1 MIEIEVIVA
10 QIETLAVDAIVNAAN
25 RALLPGG
32 GVDGA
37 IRQAAGQP
45 LNDLLLAH
53 GGLDEGKALV
63 TPAFKLPA
71 ANIIHTVAPIWF
83 APGEEDAK
91 IQRLT
96 ACYASCLSAAH
107 RHGFN
112 VVAFPALG
120 TGAFGWPRDL
130 GAGIAI
136 AQTRAA
142 PAPPRHVIFCCF
154 TETGADVYRAALAR
168 L

>member
-1 MIEIEVIVA
+1 MIEIDVIVA
-10 QIETLAVDAIVNAAN
+10 RIETLAVDAIVNAAN

-37 IRQAAGQP
+37 IRRAAGQA
-45 LNDLLLAH
+45 LNELLLTY

-71 ANIIHTVAPIWF
+71 ASIIHTVAPVWF
-83 APGEEDAK
+83 APGDDGAK
-91 IQRLT
+91 IERLR
-96 ACYASCLSAAH
+96 ACYASCLAEAH
-107 RHGFN
+107 RHGFA

-130 GAGIAI
+130 GAGIAV
-136 AQTRAA
+136 AATRAA
-142 PAPPRHVIFCCF
+142 PAPPKRVIFCCF
-154 TETGADVYRAALAR
+154 TDADADIYRAALA
-168 L
+168 